1 MIRTLA
7 LLLAMRLVPSDT
19 AVPNRQP
26 QLAASDD
33 AVALVFG
40 SGRIIWF
47 SRSGDNGRNF
57 SNPVKIAELPLV
69 ALGRHRGPRVV
80 FSGKTIVVS
89 AVGGS
94 TAQVGEH
101 AHGLPSDGDLVS
113 WRSQDGG
120 ATWSKAIV
128 INDSPG
134 AAREGLHAMAV
145 DAAGGLAAVWLD
157 LRTNGTHLYGAFSHD
172 AGATWSKNVLI
183 YESPDGTICQ
193 CCDPS
198 IAAVAPGEF
207 AVMWRNSLGGMRD
220 MYLLR
225 LRDGKPAAQ
234 PVKLGAGAWKLNAC
248 PMDGGGIAVEK
259 GRLVTAWRRDASV
272 YMAEPGQPERAI
284 GIGKDVALAVGKKGP
299 YVAWVNST
307 AVEVH
312 MPGASRTEKL
322 SEKGA
327 FPALTALAGG
337 SVLAA
342 WEEDGAIVTRRLN

>member
-1 MIRTLA
+1 MMRILS
-7 LLLAMRLVPSDT
+7 LLLAMRLVPTDIS
-19 AVPNRQP
+19 VPNRQP

-40 SGRIIWF
+40 SGRAIWF

-57 SNPVKIAELPLV
+57 SNPVKISELPLL

-94 TAQVGEH
+94 TLATE
-101 AHGLPSDGDLVS
+101 DLVS

-120 ATWSKAIV
+120 ATWSRPIV

-134 AAREGLHAMAV
+134 AAREGLHAMAA
-145 DAAGGLAAVWLD
+145 DSAGGVAAVWLD
-157 LRTNGTHLYGAFSHD
+157 LRTKGTHLYGAFSHD
-172 AGATWSKNVLI
+172 AGATWSRNVLI
-183 YESPDGTICQ
+183 YESPEGTICQ

-220 MYLLR
+220 MYTLR
-225 LRDGKPAAQ
+225 LRDGKPASQ
-234 PVKLGAGAWKLNAC
+234 PLKLGAGDWKLDAC
-248 PMDGGGIAVEK
+248 PMDGGGIAVGK
-259 GRLVTAWRRDASV
+259 GRIVTAWRREASV
-272 YMAEPGQPERAI
+272 YVAEPTQPERAI

-307 AVEVH
+307 SVELH
-312 MPGASRTEKL
+312 LPGASRPEKL

-327 FPALTALAGG
+327 FPALTALADG

-342 WEEDGAIVTRRLN
+342 WEEDGAIVTRQLN

>member
-1 MIRTLA
+1 MIRTLS
-7 LLLAMRLVPSDT
+7 LLLAMRLVPIDT

-26 QLAASDD
+26 QLAASDG

-40 SGRIIWF
+40 SGHTIWF
-47 SRSGDNGRNF
+47 SRSGDNGLNF
-57 SNPVKIAELPLV
+57 SRPVPIAERPLL

-80 FSGKTIVVS
+80 FSGNTIIVS
-89 AVGGS
+89 AVVGS
-94 TAQVGEH
+94 IPQVGEH

-120 ATWSKAIV
+120 ATWSKPIV

-134 AAREGLHAMAV
+134 AAREGLHAVAV
-145 DAAGGLAAVWLD
+145 DAAGGLAAAWLD
-157 LRTNGTHLYGAFSHD
+157 LRHKGTHLYGAFSHD

-207 AVMWRNSLGGMRD
+207 AVMWRNSLGAMRD
-220 MYLLR
+220 MYTLR
-225 LRDGKPAAQ
+225 LRDGKPASQ
-234 PVKLGAGAWKLNAC
+234 PLKIGTGDWKLNAC

-259 GRLVTAWRRDASV
+259 GRIVTAWRRDASV
-272 YMAEPGQPERAI
+272 YVAEPGQPEKAI

-307 AVEVH
+307 SVEVH
-312 MPGASRTEKL
+312 TPGASRPAKL

-327 FPALTALAGG
+327 FPALTALADG

-342 WEEDGAIVTRRLN
+342 WEEDGAIVTRQLN

>member
-7 LLLAMRLVPSDT
+7 LLLAMRLVPTDI

-26 QLAASDD
+26 QLASSDD

-40 SGRIIWF
+40 SGRAIWF
-47 SRSGDNGRNF
+47 SRSEDNGRNF
-57 SNPVKIAELPLV
+57 SKPVKIAELPLL

-80 FSGKTIVVS
+80 FSGKAIVVS

-94 TAQVGEH
+94 T
-101 AHGLPSDGDLVS
+101 LPTEDLVS

-120 ATWSKAIV
+120 ATWSRPVV

-134 AAREGLHAMAV
+134 AAHEGLHAMAV
-145 DAAGGLAAVWLD
+145 DTAGGLAAVWLD
-157 LRTNGTHLYGAFSHD
+157 LRTKGTHLYGAFSHD

-220 MYLLR
+220 MYTLR
-225 LRDGKPAAQ
+225 LRDDKPATQ
-234 PVKLGAGAWKLNAC
+234 PLKIGTGDWKLNAC

-259 GRLVTAWRRDASV
+259 GRIVTAWRRDASV
-272 YMAEPGQPERAI
+272 YAAEPGQPERAI

-299 YVAWVNST
+299 YVAWVSST
-307 AVEVH
+307 AVEVRT
-312 MPGASRTEKL
+312 PGASRPEKL

-327 FPALTALAGG
+327 FPALTALADG

-342 WEEDGAIVTRRLN
+342 WEEDGAIVTRQLN

>member
-1 MIRTLA
+1 MIRALS
-7 LLLAMRLVPSDT
+7 LLLAMRLVPIDT

-26 QLAASDD
+26 QLAASGDT
-33 AVALVFG
+33 VALVFG
-40 SGRIIWF
+40 SGHAIWF
-47 SRSGDNGRNF
+47 SRSGDNGHNF
-57 SNPVKIAELPLV
+57 SKPVPIAELPLL

-80 FSGKTIVVS
+80 FSGKTIIVS
-89 AVGGS
+89 AVAGS
-94 TAQVGEH
+94 TPQVGEH

-120 ATWSKAIV
+120 ATWSKAAV
-128 INDSPG
+128 LNDNPG

-145 DAAGGLAAVWLD
+145 DAVGSLAAVWLD
-157 LRTNGTHLYGAFSHD
+157 LRTKGTHLYGAFSHD

-225 LRDGKPAAQ
+225 LRDGKPVSQ
-234 PVKLGAGAWKLNAC
+234 PRKLGTGDWKLDAC
-248 PMDGGGIAVEK
+248 PMDGGGIAADK
-259 GRLVTAWRRDASV
+259 GRIVTAWRREATV
-272 YMAEPGQPERAI
+272 YVAEPGQPEKPI
-284 GIGKDVALAVGKKGP
+284 GVGKDVALAVGSKGV
-299 YVAWVNST
+299 YVAWVSST
-307 AVEVH
+307 GVEVQT
-312 MPGASRTEKL
+312 PGASRPAKL

-327 FPALTALAGG
+327 FPSLTALAGG

-342 WEEDGAIVTRRLN
+342 WEEDGAIATQQLR